1 MVFISF
7 LSFYLAAKSDS
18 LVGGTIF
25 FGVVAVFVAYFWGAG
40 SKETEINRVKS
51 EICKVRRECDE
62 AVQKERCRS
71 HQDIQRRVQG
81 EYRLE
86 LERKDRECLQKLNE
100 KEEECRRKVRWAER
114 KQTEAEKERKEWE
127 VQAQKA
133 IDDRWSVER
142 KFESSV
148 ALLRRDCMEFP
159 SVAERL
165 DMLLAKQD
173 EVVIRMMN
181 DRAKTSREE
190 VSRAKAERRQYLQ
203 ECLLLRSR
211 LEVYRSLAPW
221 LEDYMDCTLDE
232 LLKAKHEEDKAS
244 GKYADEPIFRYV
256 TQDEYNKLSEG
267 ERNQLALDR
276 YWSKSVRH
284 NLWLIGIQYERY
296 VGYLYEQAGF
306 KVEYEGALKGKED
319 SGIDL
324 IATARNGTVH
334 VIQCKRYSEVKRIPV
349 RENTVAQIYGATRHR
364 QVMEGWLSI
373 KPVLVTSFELSEKA
387 REFAKALDVEF
398 REHVA
403 LEKYPCIK
411 CNIGKDG
418 EKIYH
423 LPFDQMYDKVVI
435 EPEKGECYVK
445 TVAEAEQMGFRRA
458 YRWRGRHEV

>member
-40 SKETEINRVKS
+40 SKEAEINRVKS

-100 KEEECRRKVRWAER
+100 KEEECRRVVRWAER

-133 IDDRWSVER
+133 IDDRWSMER

-190 VSRAKAERRQYLQ
+190 VSRAKAERRQYLH

-296 VGYLYEQAGF
+296 VGYVYEQAGF
-306 KVEYEGALKGKED
+306 KVKYEGALKGK
-319 SGIDL
+319 
-324 IATARNGTVH
+324 
-334 VIQCKRYSEVKRIPV
+334 
-349 RENTVAQIYGATRHR
+349 
-364 QVMEGWLSI
+364 
-373 KPVLVTSFELSEKA
+373 
-387 REFAKALDVEF
+387 
-398 REHVA
+398 
-403 LEKYPCIK
+403 
-411 CNIGKDG
+411 DG
-418 EKIYH
+418 EMIYH
-423 LPFDQMYDKVVI
+423 LPFDQMYDRVVI

-445 TVAEAEQMGFRRA
+445 TVAEAEQKGFRRA
-458 YRWRGRHEV
+458 YRWRGRQEV